1 MILGI
6 YGSGGAGKEV
16 KEIAEELHQW
26 SEIVFIDDMVPADIY
41 KGVKRMP
48 FSEFQ
53 QTFSIENSEIVIALG
68 ETIHKATLY
77 SKVKHAG
84 YQLGTVIHKS
94 AWISPTAILGDG
106 IVLRSGVVINADAQ
120 IGNNVTIQEN
130 SCVGHDVIIGSHCQI
145 AGLVLIGG
153 HTEIGETTYI
163 GINVSIKDRMKIG
176 SNSVVG
182 MGSVVLRDIPDNVT
196 AIGNP
201 ARVAQIRN
209 NDSRV
214 F

>member
-1 MILGI
+1 M
-6 YGSGGAGKEV
+6 